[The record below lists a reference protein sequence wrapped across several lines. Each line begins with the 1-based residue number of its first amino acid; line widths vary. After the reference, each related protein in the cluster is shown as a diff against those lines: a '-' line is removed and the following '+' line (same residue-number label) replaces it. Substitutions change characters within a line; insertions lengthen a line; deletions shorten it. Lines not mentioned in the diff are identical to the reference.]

1 MNIHDNNMLGVIF
14 DLDGTLVSSELD
26 FSLIKAQVG
35 CPLEKDLLAFIAA
48 LPSPYMREEAM
59 NIVHQH
65 ELLDA
70 QHSHL
75 LPGVASA
82 VTALKENNIPDNNSP
97 TLKVSNN
104 TTSKRPNIDNLIKRI
119 VVERRREKRKNFI
132 LFVVILLCLS
142 VPIILSL

>member
-1 MNIHDNNMLGVIF
+1 ML
-14 DLDGTLVSSELD
+14 T
-26 FSLIKAQVG
+26 Q
-35 CPLEKDLLAFIAA
+35 
-48 LPSPYMREEAM
+48 
-59 NIVHQH
+59 
-65 ELLDA
+65 
-70 QHSHL
+70 
-75 LPGVASA
+75 
-82 VTALKENNIPDNNSP
+82 LKENNIPDNNSP